1 MQVMDNRAEIRD
13 FLATRRAKV
22 SPEQAGVPLFGGRRR
37 VPGLRREEVA
47 LLAGVSVDY
56 YTRLEKGHL
65 QGASET
71 VLDAIA
77 DALRLNDAE
86 RDHLHNL
93 ARAARSTPRTPR
105 RRPQQQV
112 RPSLIRLLDS
122 MVGAAA
128 FIRNARLDIL
138 AVNNLGRAVFA
149 PVFRTPVRPANMA
162 RFNFLD
168 PAARQFYPD
177 WDTAADTSVALL
189 RTAAGRD
196 PLDKA
201 LTDLIGELATRSD
214 AFRTR
219 WGHHDVRAHRTGVKH
234 FNHPEVGLL
243 DIEYD
248 SLDLPGTDLT
258 LTAYSAEPESP
269 TAEKLALLASWHA
282 TDHGPAGD
290 GAAERAADRGRQ
302 DGDPATSGAKGAA
315 ES

>member
-1 MQVMDNRAEIRD
+1 MDNRAEIRE
-13 FLATRRAKV
+13 FLTTRRAKV
-22 SPEQAGVPLFGGRRR
+22 SPEQAGVPRHGGRRR

-93 ARAARSTPRTPR
+93 ARTARRNPQAPR
-105 RRPQQQV
+105 RRPTHQV

-122 MVGAAA
+122 MVGTAA

-138 AVNNLGRAVFA
+138 AVNDLGLAVFA
-149 PVFRTPVRPANMA
+149 PVFDDPTRPANMA

-168 PAARQFYPD
+168 PTARQFYPD
-177 WDTAADTSVALL
+177 FDTAADTSVALL

-214 AFRTR
+214 AFRIR
-219 WGHHDVRAHRTGVKH
+219 WGKHDVRAHRTGVKH
-234 FNHPEVGLL
+234 FNHPVVGLL
-243 DIEYD
+243 DIDYD
-248 SLDLPGTDLT
+248 SLDLPGTNLT
-258 LTAYSAEPESP
+258 LTAYSAEPGTP
-269 TAEKLALLASWHA
+269 AAEKLALLASWHA
-282 TDHGPAGD
+282 TDHEAAGPAAPTMSTAN
-290 GAAERAADRGRQ
+290 GADLASDTIE
-302 DGDPATSGAKGAA
+302 P
-315 ES
+315 